1 MVRDVIR
8 LRHYAYKTEKTY
20 AHWIGAFCDF
30 ALAQKLPRE
39 LPPAGKM
46 EAFLSSMAKRDCA
59 ASTQNQAFNA
69 LLFLFRDVLK
79 QEVGK
84 LSALRA
90 KRPAMIRYA
99 PSVAEV
105 SAMLKA
111 LPERSQNQPVGLI
124 VRLLY
129 GCGLRVSEPLELR
142 IKDVALADSRLII
155 RGAKGGKDRVVAL
168 PCSLMAGIVAQMA
181 VARASAARDAAQR
194 LPVQVPHLIGK
205 KYPSAPYSAQWA
217 FLFPSDRPCRHPR
230 TGEMMRWRC
239 HEQIVQRAVRE
250 TCAKLGLG
258 GMVTP
263 HCLRHAYATHAL
275 NAGANVRAVQGA
287 MGHSSIE
294 TTMGYLHAESIG
306 VRSPLDLV
314 AA

>member
-129 GCGLRVSEPLELR
+129 GCGLRVSELAGVMLQQLDLDQGFLR
-142 IKDVALADSRLII
+142 V
-155 RGAKGGKDRVVAL
+155 
-168 PCSLMAGIVAQMA
+168 
-181 VARASAARDAAQR
+181 
-194 LPVQVPHLIGK
+194 
-205 KYPSAPYSAQWA
+205 
-217 FLFPSDRPCRHPR
+217 
-230 TGEMMRWRC
+230 
-239 HEQIVQRAVRE
+239 
-250 TCAKLGLG
+250 LGL
-258 GMVTP
+258 
-263 HCLRHAYATHAL
+263 
-275 NAGANVRAVQGA
+275 
-287 MGHSSIE
+287 
-294 TTMGYLHAESIG
+294 
-306 VRSPLDLV
+306 D
-314 AA
+314 